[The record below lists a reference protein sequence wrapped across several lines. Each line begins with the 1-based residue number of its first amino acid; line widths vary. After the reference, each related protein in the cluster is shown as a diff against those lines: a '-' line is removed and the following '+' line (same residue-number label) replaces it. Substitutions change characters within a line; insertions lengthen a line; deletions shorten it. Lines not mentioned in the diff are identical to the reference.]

1 MPVASNQLTDSKLIC
16 LQIVQ

>member
-1 MPVASNQLTDSKLIC
+1 MHVASNQLTDSKLIC